1 MYISTNK
8 LKWSE
13 ARSTCSEYGG
23 QLAEIESEAKQTAI
37 AEAKT
42 SAGVDYLWFG
52 LSDIAKEGTFVWASS
67 GKPAVYTNW
76 HSGDPNNAGG
86 NEDCGI
92 INPVNKWYDA
102 RCHYATYFV
111 CEKP

>member
-1 MYISTNK
+1 MYFSTNK

-13 ARSTCSEYGG
+13 ARSACNEYGG

-42 SAGVDYLWFG
+42 SAGIDNLWFG
-52 LSDIAKEGTFVWASS
+52 LSDLAKEGTFVWEST

-76 HSGDPNNAGG
+76 ASTDPNNAGG
-86 NEDCGI
+86 NEDCGK
-92 INPVNKWYDA
+92 INSVNKWWDA
-102 RCHYATYFV
+102 RCHTAYSFV